1 MGTRSHRDERGQS
14 IETEIKIELADLP
27 KVRDRLIQLGF
38 QIRTPRAFED
48 NWIFDFP
55 DRSLAQ
61 RRQLLRVRAFDG
73 RAWITLKT
81 PSRRSTHFKVR
92 QELETELG
100 DAQVGQ
106 RLLRSLGF
114 QPSFRYQK
122 FRTVFER
129 KNSSRRKL
137 TVTFDETPI
146 GNFLE
151 IESSGQ
157 EIRSLAAQLGYKPSD
172 FIQDS
177 YWQLYQ
183 KRRPRSSRAFHDFP
197 AAILNK
203 FHSRS

>member
-1 MGTRSHRDERGQS
+1 METKSHRALGAKS
-14 IETEIKIELADLP
+14 IETEVKIALDDLP
-27 KVRDRLIQLGF
+27 KVRDQLIQLGF

-61 RRQLLRVRAFDG
+61 RHQLLRIRAFDD

-92 QELETELG
+92 KELETELG
-100 DAQVGQ
+100 DALVGQ
-106 RLLRSLGF
+106 QLLRSLGL

-129 KNSSRRKL
+129 KNTSRRKL
-137 TVTFDETPI
+137 TVTLDETPI

-151 IESSGQ
+151 IEGSAR
-157 EIRSLAAQLGYKPSD
+157 EIRSLATQLGSNPSH

-183 KRRPRSSRAFHDFP
+183 KRRPRALRPSMIFRR
-197 AAILNK
+197 
-203 FHSRS
+203 RS